1 MESGD
6 RSEAWID
13 RETLLAYD
21 VPPSP
26 PGLDD
31 RVIAALQAG
40 GHRRRRPRAWMVLG
54 AAVAVAV
61 AAFLLRTE
69 ANDSD
74 SGRRLVSARES
85 IAIGTRAVAV
95 AESGS
100 ELSWH
105 VLADGTAT
113 MEQPRGDVFYR
124 VAPGRSFVVTL
135 PGARIRVLGTCFRV
149 EVTEMGPMRSRN
161 RLLAAAAGAALSA
174 AVVVTVYEGE
184 VLLENPRGGVEL
196 GPGEQGRAAAGTSP
210 AELPSSVTGDART
223 AVQALQSRV
232 QDLEQKLRRS
242 EQQLAAAKG
251 SPPDPANPRKLF
263 DAEARDPSW
272 AATQERLIEERLT
285 RFLGV
290 DEDRASVEC
299 RQTCCQI
306 SLDLDEEEQAR
317 MLDDLQTDVGL
328 HHFGHSRFQSIMFGG
343 SENGSTSVDFC
354 LDPAHRD
361 LGADPGPDRGL
372 EREAL
377 LAASRPAVEAC
388 MARAT
393 APLDLVTTVAID
405 ESGEI
410 ASVKSD
416 AEPLNHPAS
425 ECVERAL
432 LAAARFAHS
441 DQSTHIK
448 IRLQLDPPR

>member
-290 DEDRASVEC
+290 DEGRATVEC
-299 RQTCCQI
+299 RHSCCQI
-306 SLDLDEEEQAR
+306 TFDLERDAQAAV
-317 MLDDLQTDVGL
+317 LDDLQTDVGL
-328 HHFGHSRFQSIMFGG
+328 NHIERGQSAGRMFSTDG
-343 SENGSTSVDFC
+343 NGMTRVNHCVKRED
-354 LDPAHRD
+354 R
-361 LGADPGPDRGL
+361 GPGPGQQPDRGA

-377 LAASRPAVEAC
+377 LAAARPAVEAC
-388 MARAT
+388 MKGAQE
-393 APLDLVTTVAID
+393 PLELVSALIIDQSGAI
-405 ESGEI
+405 SH
-410 ASVKSD
+410 VKSD
-416 AEPLNHPAS
+416 ADPLSHPAS
-425 ECVERAL
+425 ECIEQAI
-432 LAAARFAHS
+432 LAAARFAPS
-441 DQSTHIK
+441 DRGTAINV
-448 IRLQLDPPR
+448 RLHLDPPR